1 MLDSAVGGTSGAG
14 FELTVHTAVLLG
26 GVALSGGSGSV
37 LGVLLGVLF
46 LGSLQNGLTLL
57 DVPTFWQ
64 QMAQGTALVAGAA
77 LAHFAPG
84 SGRAGR

>member
-1 MLDSAVGGTSGAG
+1 MSKSAPAATVNGSFAAEYGRSDAG
-14 FELTVHTAVLLG
+14 P
-26 GVALSGGSGSV
+26 VALSGGSGSV

-77 LAHFAPG
+77 LAHFAPR
-84 SGRAGR
+84 SAR